1 MPGLKDLLFDG
12 MSGSRTVSTSFTLG
26 EAIPLEVHI
35 CDAGFEGG
43 FELEA
48 FTQDWLVG
56 TSAEAGKDLVDFL
69 PVVRLGTRAKIWSVG
84 TFVIRAKYFE
94 THEILCK
101 WESVT
106 CT

>member
-48 FTQDWLVG
+48 FTQD
-56 TSAEAGKDLVDFL
+56 
-69 PVVRLGTRAKIWSVG
+69 
-84 TFVIRAKYFE
+84 
-94 THEILCK
+94 
-101 WESVT
+101 
-106 CT
+106 